1 MRCFSTFLLV
11 FLSLVATLK
20 AQNSVWQFK
29 HLTSENGLESPDIQ
43 SVLQDKRGFLWV
55 GTLAGLHRFD
65 GTNCKVF
72 KHEVSNPHSIS
83 SNLIYSLCEARDST
97 IWVGTRHGLNKFNPK
112 TEKFIVYNTYN
123 KQKILENKSIRHIYE
138 DKRGFLWICV
148 SSLGLLR
155 FDPQKQ
161 KFDKWYNVENTDN
174 LQFQYPK
181 FIFEDSKNN
190 IWIGSDDGI
199 GIFIPKIN
207 KLINLPLDKLP
218 SKYVKCI
225 LQDAAQNIWIGT
237 DEGLAKLAGN
247 KLLRYTTEN
256 LDKIEFEFI
265 QSQEGKPNSLINH
278 YVKSLTIDK
287 DKNLWV
293 GTDEGI
299 SILSEEKIAK
309 QDYNF
314 INLSYDEDNPHSL
327 SNNYCKAL
335 FTDTRGIVWV
345 GTGSGVSFYAKNIF
359 PFQTFSHE
367 KHNLQSLNDNY
378 VKAICYQQSTDS
390 TEQKIWLGTN
400 SGLACYDR
408 LKRQYTFYKTQNSNL
423 THNYIKALAQDKQNN
438 LWIGTD
444 KGLTKMNFK
453 TLVMQTYF
461 ANDKDE
467 TAIPDNTINS
477 LYADKNG
484 EIWVGTWKGL
494 AKYQPKTD
502 NFKLIHPYF
511 KDRIQTVLK
520 DEEGEIWIGM
530 REGLIRLANE
540 NSVNGIVYTHIPN
553 EKNSLTSSY
562 INCLY
567 QINKGEI
574 VIGTSNGGLN
584 IFDKKTGNFRAITTK
599 NGLISD
605 NITFITATEKEKN
618 ILWLGTEKGLSKVSL
633 DSLTVRNYTTE
644 DGLLSNAFNHLV
656 ISANLQ
662 GEIFAGS
669 VGGFIAFYPQKM
681 SEENFT
687 PPLYLSDFKLFQES
701 VKLDKQSVLQ
711 EHISYQP
718 KITLKHTDKML
729 TFEFVA
735 IDYLN
740 PHQLRYMYKLEGFDE
755 EWIIMNNG
763 DRQATYTNLPAG
775 NYTFMVKLAGE
786 NAKKKQN
793 ITKIDLVILPP
804 IWKTWWFIALIITSL
819 ILALYLFVRWRAG
832 QLKKIQN
839 QLKQQVAERTSE
851 LTAQKKVLENANTE
865 IAINLEEIAAQR
877 DEIEAQRDSITQINT
892 SLEKLVAQRTE
903 KLLEANKELDSF
915 MYRAAH
921 DLKGPLARIKG
932 LIYLGKLETTNG
944 VAIDY
949 FDKLDS
955 ITGEMLQ
962 ILNRIRYIHDIK
974 NKVLEKEIIDF
985 EVISNNILAIF
996 IDQLDMDSLIIHTEI
1011 APQLDFYSDKELI
1024 GVVLYNL
1031 LDNALKYRNYTTDN
1045 QIIITVK
1052 PSYSIAKN
1060 HTIEISVADNGIGI
1074 DDREKHRVFEMFFVG
1089 TPASNGMGLG
1099 LYEIKII
1106 AEKLE
1111 GEVGFECKEGWTK
1124 FWVKL

>member
-1 MRCFSTFLLV
+1 MSWVT
-11 FLSLVATLK
+11 ALK
-20 AQNSVWQFK
+20 AQNSLWQFK
-29 HLTSENGLESPDIQ
+29 HLTSENGLETPDIQ

-55 GTLAGLHRFD
+55 ATLAGLHRFD

-72 KHEVSNPHSIS
+72 KHEVSNLHSIS
-83 SNLIYSLCEARDST
+83 SNLIYSLCETKDGT
-97 IWVGTRHGLNKFNPK
+97 VWVGTRHGLNKFNPK
-112 TEKFIVYNTYN
+112 TEKFTVYHTYK
-123 KQKILENKSIRHIYE
+123 KQRILENKSIRHIYE
-138 DKRGFLWICV
+138 DRRGFLWLCV
-148 SSLGLLR
+148 STLGLLR
-155 FDPQKQ
+155 FDPHTQE
-161 KFDKWYNVENTDN
+161 FDKWYNVENTDN
-174 LQFQYPK
+174 PQFQYPK

-207 KLINLPLDKLP
+207 KLINLPLNKLP

-225 LQDAAQNIWIGT
+225 LQDATQNIWIGT
-237 DEGLAKLAGN
+237 DEGLAKLAGE
-247 KLLRYTTEN
+247 KLLRYTLEN
-256 LDKIEFEFI
+256 FDKIELEFI
-265 QSQEGKPNSLINH
+265 QSQEGKPNSLVNH

-287 DKNLWV
+287 EKNLWV

-309 QDYNF
+309 KDYHF
-314 INLSYDEDNPHSL
+314 INLQYDENKPHSL
-327 SNNYCKAL
+327 SNNYCKSL
-335 FTDTRGIVWV
+335 FTDYRGIVWV
-345 GTGSGVSFYAKNIF
+345 GTGSGVSYYAKNIY

-367 KHNLQSLNDNY
+367 RDNAQSLNDNY

-390 TEQKIWLGTN
+390 TEKKVWLGTN
-400 SGLACYDR
+400 SGLACYDIP
-408 LKRQYTFYKTQNSNL
+408 KRQYTFYKTQNCQL
-423 THNYIKALAQDKQNN
+423 PHNYIKALAQDKQNN

-444 KGLTKMNFK
+444 KGLTKMNLA
-453 TLVMQTYF
+453 TLVMQTYL

-467 TAIPDNTINS
+467 NAIPDNTIHS

-494 AKYQPKTD
+494 AKYQAETD
-502 NFKLIHPYF
+502 NFKIIHPYF

-540 NSVNGIVYTHIPN
+540 NSVNGIVYTHLPD
-553 EKNSLTSSY
+553 EKNSLSSSY

-567 QINKGEI
+567 QINKEEI
-574 VIGTSNGGLN
+574 IVGTSNGGLN
-584 IFDKKTGNFRAITTK
+584 IFNKKTGKFKSITTK
-599 NGLISD
+599 NGLESD
-605 NITFITATEKEKN
+605 NINFIVSNKGEEN
-618 ILWLGTEKGLSKVSL
+618 ILWLGTEKGLSRVAL
-633 DSLTVRNYTTE
+633 DSVEIRNYTTE
-644 DGLLSNAFNHLV
+644 NGLLSNSFNHLAV
-656 ISANLQ
+656 SVSPE

-669 VGGFIAFYPQKM
+669 VVGFVAFYPNKM
-681 SEENFT
+681 TEDNFI
-687 PPLYLSDFKLFQES
+687 PPLYLVDFKLFQES
-701 VKLDKQSVLQ
+701 VMIKEQGILQ

-718 KITLKHTDKML
+718 TIRLKHTDKML

-755 EWIIMNNG
+755 DWIMLNKENK
-763 DRQATYTNLPAG
+763 QATYTNLPAG
-775 NYTFMVKLAGE
+775 NYTFMVKLANE
-786 NAKKKQN
+786 NAKNNQN
-793 ITKIDLVILPP
+793 ITKVELVILPP
-804 IWKTWWFIALIITSL
+804 IWKTWWFIALSIIIFVL
-819 ILALYLFVRWRAG
+819 GLYLFVKWRAI
-832 QLKKIQN
+832 QAKKIQL
-839 QLKQQVAERTSE
+839 QLQQQVAERTSE

-932 LIYLGKLETTNG
+932 LIYLGKLETRER

-949 FDKLDS
+949 FDKLEG
-955 ITGEMLQ
+955 ITVEMLQ

-974 NKVLEKEIIDF
+974 NKVLEKELIDF
-985 EVISNNILAIF
+985 EVIINNILAIF
-996 IDQLDMDSLIIHTEI
+996 TDQLDMDSLTIRTEI
-1011 APQLDFYSDKELI
+1011 APRLDFYSDKELV

-1031 LDNALKYRNYTTDN
+1031 LDNAIKYRNYTTDN

-1060 HTIEISVADNGIGI
+1060 HTIEISVTDNGLGI

-1111 GEVGFECKEGWTK
+1111 GEVGFECKDDWTR